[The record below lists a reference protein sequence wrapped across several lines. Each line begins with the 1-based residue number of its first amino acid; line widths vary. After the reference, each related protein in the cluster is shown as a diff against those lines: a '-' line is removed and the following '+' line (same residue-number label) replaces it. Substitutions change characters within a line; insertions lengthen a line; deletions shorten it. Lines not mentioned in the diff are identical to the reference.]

1 MRHNVIDLI
10 FQLKSLCLSK
20 EDNIRNELGL
30 SPAEF
35 RGIMA
40 MVPGSDIPCSL
51 LSRKMGLSVSRG
63 SRVTD
68 KLVKGGYLKL
78 KRDALDKRIFSV
90 TLTDKGISVQLKI
103 HQILED
109 CERSILNKMTED
121 EISVLKKSLI
131 KISDCII
138 DK

>member
-1 MRHNVIDLI
+1 MRHSIIDII
-10 FQLKSLCLSK
+10 FQLKSVCLSK
-20 EDNIRNELGL
+20 EDSIRNELGL

-35 RGIMA
+35 RGIMS

-63 SRVTD
+63 SRVID
-68 KLVKGGYLKL
+68 KLLKGGYLKL
-78 KRDALDKRIFSV
+78 KRDKQDKRVISA
-90 TLTDKGISVQLKI
+90 TLTGKGSSVQIQI
-103 HQILED
+103 HQMLED
-109 CERSILNKMTED
+109 CERLVMNKMTVE
-121 EISVLKKSLI
+121 EIRVFKNSLI